1 MRIGKKQDKFFT
13 YLTDI
18 SQNLVEATN
27 FFNDF
32 KLKDE
37 EGLIEFSKKMKE
49 YETKGDS
56 IVHQVIQDLN
66 RVFITP
72 IERED
77 ILALAMNMDDVL
89 DGLEHTSA
97 LFDMYSIY
105 EADQYMVEFVTYIHQ
120 SVLEIDKAVD
130 LLTKKKLLPIR
141 KHAIKIKDC
150 ESKCD
155 QLRRKSI
162 KDLFKTETDPIK
174 LMKYKEIYEKLEDVA
189 DCCEN
194 VANTFEAIIM
204 KNA

>member
-1 MRIGKKQDKFFT
+1 
-13 YLTDI
+13 
-18 SQNLVEATN
+18 
-27 FFNDF
+27 
-32 KLKDE
+32 
-37 EGLIEFSKKMKE
+37 MKE

-130 LLTKKKLLPIR
+130 LLTKKKLLPMR

-155 QLRRKSI
+155 QLRRSRLRIFSKQKQI
-162 KDLFKTETDPIK
+162 L
-174 LMKYKEIYEKLEDVA
+174 L
-189 DCCEN
+189 N
-194 VANTFEAIIM
+194 
-204 KNA
+204 